1 MTEEIQKDPRNSQA
15 LLIWDRL
22 LDTFDKCS
30 VQFGVSWMQVVNQ
43 FTSGRWI
50 LTVAAACIM
59 VYVCC
64 KDITYVKEFKE
75 IIAVIIYAYFQRG
88 DRGQETKTTET
99 KTISEVK
106 TP

>member
-1 MTEEIQKDPRNSQA
+1 MTDDIQKDPKSSQA

-22 LDTFDKCS
+22 LDTFDK
-30 VQFGVSWMQVVNQ
+30 VLGQ

-50 LTVAAACIM
+50 LTVAAASIM
-59 VYVCC
+59 IYVCC

-88 DRGQETKTTET
+88 DRSNQDKNGGSNAEIPKQTN
-99 KTISEVK
+99 
-106 TP
+106 